1 MAIYLGDCDH
11 DSNNDGLHYGRD
23 IYLRCPIEVAELV
36 VVTARVGRRNA
47 NANRLLS
54 LGFDVRSLR

>member
-1 MAIYLGDCDH
+1 MAIYPGDCDH

-36 VVTARVGRRNA
+36 VVTARVGRRNI
-47 NANRLLS
+47 
-54 LGFDVRSLR
+54 